1 MKAAAS
7 PAEPPETAAPNGPP
21 ILIRTRP
28 PSPKRL
34 SRKALMAGAVL
45 AGGIIAFALIN
56 GLSERP
62 DRYGGAEQN
71 ASAAAG
77 GAPESIRQ
85 APSNYLGTDLPR
97 GVGAFASDADEN
109 LAPPTDPIW
118 GDADPGDRSLAERT
132 GDAAQPAADVPDPQ
146 VTARTSPILFAMER
160 VRAEGEDSEARLDA
174 RLTRPRSRY
183 ELQAG
188 HVIPAAL
195 VTALNSDS
203 AGRVIA
209 QVTAPVYDSV
219 SGDHLLIPQGARL
232 IGAYENSAR
241 YGDNRI
247 LLVWNRLILPNGWSI
262 NLRNMN
268 ASDPEGAAGLS
279 DRTDNHL
286 DRLAAAIG
294 LSAIISVI
302 ANESEGDDNDDNS
315 LRESVGEAAAQQAA
329 QTGARIVD
337 RELTVR
343 PTLRVRAGA
352 PVRVLVT
359 RDIQLR
365 PYRQEAQR

>member
-1 MKAAAS
+1 MFNIGEGGGRAS
-7 PAEPPETAAPNGPP
+7 RDN
-21 ILIRTRP
+21 
-28 PSPKRL
+28 
-34 SRKALMAGAVL
+34 
-45 AGGIIAFALIN
+45 
-56 GLSERP
+56 
-62 DRYGGAEQN
+62 D
-71 ASAAAG
+71 
-77 GAPESIRQ
+77 
-85 APSNYLGTDLPR
+85 
-97 GVGAFASDADEN
+97 
-109 LAPPTDPIW
+109 
-118 GDADPGDRSLAERT
+118 
-132 GDAAQPAADVPDPQ
+132 
-146 VTARTSPILFAMER
+146 
-160 VRAEGEDSEARLDA
+160 EARLDA
-174 RLTRPRSRY
+174 GLTPPRSRY

-195 VTALNSDS
+195 ATALNSDQ

-232 IGAYENSAR
+232 IGSYENAAR

-247 LLVWNRLILPNGWSI
+247 LLVWNRLILSNGWSI
-262 NLRNMN
+262 NLREMN
-268 ASDPEGAAGLS
+268 ASDPEGAAGLT

-302 ANESEGDDNDDNS
+302 ANESEDEGDSENDS
-315 LRESVGEAAAQQAA
+315 LRESVGQAAAQQAA

-365 PYRQEAQR
+365 PYTGAR